1 MDSSAGSGE
10 PELSE
15 GFASMR
21 QYYIEGLFV
30 PRRYL
35 KKLQPGS
42 KPALKDVEPFAR
54 SFWANDP
61 TDALNLA
68 SEALH
73 GGQWLE
79 TPRVSL
85 TSEEQRM
92 RQAGAPELPGFA
104 SLSASSGKKKGKSSP
119 R

>member
-1 MDSSAGSGE
+1 MK
-10 PELSE
+10 
-15 GFASMR
+15 R
-21 QYYIEGLFV
+21 YYVEGLFIT
-30 PRRYL
+30 RKNL
-35 KKLQPGS
+35 KKVQPGNR
-42 KPALKDVEPFAR
+42 PAPKEVEPFAR

-61 TDALNLA
+61 T
-68 SEALH
+68 EALMLAAEALD

-92 RQAGAPELPGFA
+92 RQAGAPELPGFT
-104 SLSASSGKKKGKSSP
+104 SPSVSSGKKRSKSSQ